1 MALMLEVARSLL
13 EYDPSS
19 PSGLR
24 WKVASPS
31 RKAGESAGGL
41 NVAGYYT
48 VSIQSK
54 IYRAHR
60 VIWLLCTGDW
70 PSKVLDHIDGNKT
83 NNTLENLR
91 DVTVRQNN
99 FNKRGT
105 KGFHWSAKWGKWV
118 AAIRTEIGSNPK
130 YLGAYDTELDARA
143 AYLRAKSVFHKF

>member
-1 MALMLEVARSLL
+1 MWRVII
-13 EYDPSS
+13 PS
-19 PSGLR
+19 P
-24 WKVASPS
+24 
-31 RKAGESAGGL
+31 
-41 NVAGYYT
+41 
-48 VSIQSK
+48 
-54 IYRAHR
+54 YRARFTEHIGLFGYFAR
-60 VIWLLCTGDW
+60 ETGS
-70 PSKVLDHIDGNKT
+70 SKVLDHIDGNKT